1 MDQVV
6 NFNLFNVYRIFF
18 IYEKCFEFCGFVE
31 TEFFFEIPFL
41 VVGEPEPSVFASA
54 TNTASSPVSNP
65 SATNVIIPMKT
76 TTIVNSSVELT
87 EVVVE
92 SSREIRAV
100 VTRSTSGDC
109 TGGLTASGKGKRI
122 NLSTPIT
129 TPAVSGEKSARPRR
143 LERVLVAD
151 DSKFSRDILQ
161 MLLNQLGCV
170 KFALKLEI
178 LNERNIVYSIVYII
192 Y

>member
-1 MDQVV
+1 MDQVDD
-6 NFNLFNVYRIFF
+6 FNLFNVYRIFF
-18 IYEKCFEFCGFVE
+18 IYEKCFDYCVFVAI
-31 TEFFFEIPFL
+31 EFFFEIPFL

-54 TNTASSPVSNP
+54 TNTVSSPVSNP
-65 SATNVIIPMKT
+65 SATNVITP

-92 SSREIRAV
+92 SSREIRAT

-109 TGGLTASGKGKRI
+109 TGGLTASGKGKRLI
-122 NLSTPIT
+122 LPTPIA

-161 MLLNQLGCV
+161 RLLNQLGCV

-178 LNERNIVYSIVYII
+178 LN
-192 Y
+192 